1 MSSTETRPR
10 QVTMAAWLVG
20 AGSLFL
26 VLSVV
31 STMGEL
37 NTVAYREDIEDFLS
51 TRGLGLT
58 VDSALSVAR
67 GMLFATGAAA
77 AAALVGVVY
86 AARRDKPARIVVSV
100 TAVVVFLAGSVADPL
115 LAAFVAAGATLL
127 WSGPA
132 NDWFAGRPIRQPRP
146 LGGQRSQGDAQES
159 GATGS
164 AAPSAGSSPFSGPPS
179 SGPASSSPAS
189 TGTFSPPVAG
199 RGRRRGQAPQEVLTA
214 ALVTATV
221 SAAVV
226 LGMVFDTARYLTNPE
241 TLTETYAESGMSDRG
256 ISEDMW
262 TAALV
267 VGALLL
273 IGWALAAIGLALMT
287 VRGHSWA
294 RILLIVSAATAG
306 LMTLVVGFGQP
317 LALIV
322 AAACAA
328 TVWLLLRPRTHRW
341 FSPAPPA
348 PPQR

>member
-1 MSSTETRPR
+1 
-10 QVTMAAWLVG
+10 MATWLVG

-146 LGGQRSQGDAQES
+146 LGAGRSRGDAEDPS
-159 GATGS
+159 ASDGSPSAATGTS
-164 AAPSAGSSPFSGPPS
+164 PFAGPTANGPAATGPAAHGPLGSGPTAAPASGR
-179 SGPASSSPAS
+179 
-189 TGTFSPPVAG
+189 T
-199 RGRRRGQAPQEVLTA
+199 RRRGQAPQEVVTA
-214 ALVTATV
+214 ALVTATM

-241 TLTETYAESGMSDRG
+241 TLAETYADSGMSGRG

-273 IGWALAAIGLALMT
+273 IGWALGAIGLALMT

-306 LMTLVVGFGQP
+306 LMTLVIGFGQP

-322 AAACAA
+322 AVACAA
-328 TVWLLLRPRTHRW
+328 TVWLLLRPAAHRF
-341 FSPAPPA
+341 FSPLPPA
-348 PPQR
+348 QR